1 MASVSGEIERLALDV
16 MTAHGCHTVILYGSR
31 ARGDATASSDVD
43 LLCVRDE
50 GPSLRDA
57 RVVDGLY
64 LDAFVHS
71 EAALATIEPA
81 LLRLLG
87 GVVIREHHGF
97 GTRLL
102 AQVEEL
108 HQRGPLPIPEDE
120 RRALMVWARKM
131 LDRIHGRND
140 VEADYRR
147 MYLLVRALEDYF
159 GLRNIW
165 YRGEKEAFAW
175 LRQYDAQAYGL
186 FERAAAPGAGTGAIG
201 ELIET
206 VYGISR
212 AETGRG
218 DTEP

>member
-1 MASVSGEIERLALDV
+1 
-16 MTAHGCHTVILYGSR
+16 
-31 ARGDATASSDVD
+31 
-43 LLCVRDE
+43 
-50 GPSLRDA
+50 
-57 RVVDGLY
+57 VVDGLY
-64 LDAFVHS
+64 LDAFVYGES
-71 EAALATIEPA
+71 ALATLEPA

-87 GVVIREHHGF
+87 GVVLRERHGF

-108 HQRGPLPIPEDE
+108 HERGPLPIPEDE

-140 VEADYRR
+140 VEGNYRR
-147 MYLLVRALEDYF
+147 MSLLVRALEDYF

-186 FERAAAPGAGTGAIG
+186 FERAAAPAASAGAIG

-212 AETGRG
+212 AQTGRG